1 MPSCDFTHLYNKH
14 QYDACLLILMPTAR
28 HVYARNVKGTG
39 HKMFPFLTIS
49 AFREDKGQEVMA
61 LRSIV

>member
-1 MPSCDFTHLYNKH
+1 
-14 QYDACLLILMPTAR
+14 MPTAR